1 MSKQIIV
8 KLNRDA
14 RELVAR
20 FKVAA
25 EKNGIHMAGDHQRG
39 KFIGMG
45 IEGRYEIEGD
55 MLAIHILKKP
65 MLISW
70 SIIEAKVREFFS

>member
-1 MSKQIIV
+1 MTHKFDV

-14 RELVAR
+14 HDVVAK
-20 FKVAA
+20 FKTVA
-25 EKNGIHMAGDHQRG
+25 EKNGVHMSGDHQHG

-45 IEGRYEIEGD
+45 IEGRYQIEGD
-55 MLAIHILKKP
+55 VLTLTILKKP

-70 SIIEAKVREFFS
+70 SLMEAKVREYFS